1 MALKQAQ
8 AEFGEMVESW
18 GRLSVLR
25 FGPLISDNRF
35 ETIFF
40 WPDLRGVTLAVTE
53 AAWDN
58 HLRQV

>member
-1 MALKQAQ
+1 
-8 AEFGEMVESW
+8 MVESW